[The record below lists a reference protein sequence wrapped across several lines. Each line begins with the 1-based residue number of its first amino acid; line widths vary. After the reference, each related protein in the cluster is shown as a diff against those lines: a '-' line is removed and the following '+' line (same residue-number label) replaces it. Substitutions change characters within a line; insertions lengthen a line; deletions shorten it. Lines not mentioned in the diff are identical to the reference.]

1 MLNQMMKKRDQ
12 KKQSIKL
19 RAATDFEME
28 GMHNSFRTI
37 VKHIGGLVNPDNTQ
51 VKLQQ
56 YLRSSVWSIQL
67 ILRMEAKSWTLISL
81 QEIKEFLAKETLEI
95 EVWFYSV
102 YLYFWFWSIN
112 FYITNNCFH
121 HLEKLIKICLLKYIW
136 WKNEKNKIINTNCK
150 ILIS

>member
-1 MLNQMMKKRDQ
+1 MIGLQSYLKSDLRLIYNFKLNLQLLYIHKKMLNQMMKKRDQ

-56 YLRSSVWSIQL
+56 YLRSSV
-67 ILRMEAKSWTLISL
+67 
-81 QEIKEFLAKETLEI
+81 
-95 EVWFYSV
+95 
-102 YLYFWFWSIN
+102 
-112 FYITNNCFH
+112 
-121 HLEKLIKICLLKYIW
+121 
-136 WKNEKNKIINTNCK
+136 
-150 ILIS
+150 

>member
-1 MLNQMMKKRDQ
+1 MKKRDQ

-56 YLRSSVWSIQL
+56 YLRSSVVQKRKMIEEDDSILKKIQDYYRMHVKIHNDL
-67 ILRMEAKSWTLISL
+67 YGENNPASKFIKYFADSVSDQNSNQNYKRIEIL
-81 QEIKEFLAKETLEI
+81 
-95 EVWFYSV
+95 
-102 YLYFWFWSIN
+102 YLRA
-112 FYITNNCFH
+112 
-121 HLEKLIKICLLKYIW
+121 
-136 WKNEKNKIINTNCK
+136 
-150 ILIS
+150 

>member
-1 MLNQMMKKRDQ
+1 MKKRDQ

-56 YLRSSVWSIQL
+56 YLRSSVLQKRKMIEEDDSILKKIQDYYRMHVKIHNDL
-67 ILRMEAKSWTLISL
+67 YGENNPASKFIKYFADSVSDKNSNQNYKRIEIL
-81 QEIKEFLAKETLEI
+81 
-95 EVWFYSV
+95 
-102 YLYFWFWSIN
+102 YLRA
-112 FYITNNCFH
+112 
-121 HLEKLIKICLLKYIW
+121 
-136 WKNEKNKIINTNCK
+136 
-150 ILIS
+150 